1 MAFSNETYPER
12 RRSTA
17 STGSNDYLAIQ
28 EGDRYIFR
36 HRVFRGAASP
46 IYLIAGDASRRRV
59 NERKEGSPV
68 NRKTARVLLTILMYG
83 GVAVFLLPYI
93 IERARLASTLMLL
106 GAITAVVCG
115 MLRCYFTESNE

>member
-1 MAFSNETYPER
+1 M
-12 RRSTA
+12 
-17 STGSNDYLAIQ
+17 
-28 EGDRYIFR
+28 
-36 HRVFRGAASP
+36 RGKKAV
-46 IYLIAGDASRRRV
+46 I
-59 NERKEGSPV
+59 V